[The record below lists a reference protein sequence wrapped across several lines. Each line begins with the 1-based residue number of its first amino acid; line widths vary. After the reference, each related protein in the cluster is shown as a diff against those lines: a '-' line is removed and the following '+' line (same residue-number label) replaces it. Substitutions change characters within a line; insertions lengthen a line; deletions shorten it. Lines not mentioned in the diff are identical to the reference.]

1 MKYEVVFLA
10 EAEGD
15 LNNLFDYIA
24 DQSGA
29 VRAQTYVA
37 RIEAACSK
45 LASFPNRG
53 APRPDLL
60 PGLRTLS
67 FEGRALIAY
76 RIENRRV
83 AIVRVFYGGR
93 DYERELT
100 NQ

>member
-1 MKYEVVFLA
+1 MKYSVVFLA

-29 VRAQTYVA
+29 LRAQNYIG
-37 RIEAACSK
+37 RIEAACAK
-45 LASFPNRG
+45 LSSFPNKG
-53 APRPDLL
+53 APRDDLL

-67 FEGRALIAY
+67 FERRALVVY
-76 RIENRRV
+76 RVENTTV
-83 AIVRVFYGGR
+83 FVLRVFYGGR

-100 NQ
+100 GE